1 MKHDPYENVPPAPG
15 FRIASQDLLDGKE
28 MSRHHASEG
37 SGGRNVSPHLSWY
50 GFPDETQSF
59 VVTMYDADAPTPS
72 GFWHWAVTD
81 IPASVTEL
89 PPGAGRAGDS
99 ELPVGARHLRNDA
112 GVRGYVG
119 PAPPPG
125 HGPHRYFIAVHAV
138 DVESLGV
145 DADAS
150 PAYASFVLL
159 GHTLARAVIAPWFE
173 SESLADTETKVA

>member
-1 MKHDPYENVPPAPG
+1 MKHDPYANLPPAPA
-15 FRIASQDLLDGKE
+15 FRISSQELFDGKE
-28 MSRHHASEG
+28 MPRDTAGQG
-37 SGGRNVSPHLSWY
+37 SGGANISPHLSWY
-50 GFPDETQSF
+50 GFPDETRSF

-72 GFWHWAVTD
+72 GFWHWAVID
-81 IPASVTEL
+81 IPAAVTEL
-89 PPGAGRAGDS
+89 PPGAGSAGDS
-99 ELPVGARHLRNDA
+99 KLPAGARHLGNDA

-145 DADAS
+145 ADDAS

-173 SESLADTETKVA
+173 SESLGDAESAAA